1 MPPLSTVPSNSTV
14 SSKSTVSP
22 NSTVPSNS
30 TEPSIGTLAANAS
43 THLSTIIR
51 GEVELAK
58 TELKVSVKN
67 GGVGAALFV
76 AAAIILTFALTF
88 GFVALAELIHFFG
101 LWRWAS
107 YLCVFGLLALVAAAL
122 AFVGLRKVK
131 KVKAPQRTIDTTKDT
146 VSYLKHPTSA

>member
-1 MPPLSTVPSNSTV
+1 MPTLSTVQ
-14 SSKSTVSP
+14 SS
-22 NSTVPSNS
+22 S
-30 TEPSIGTLAANAS
+30 TEPSIGELAASAS

-58 TELKVSVKN
+58 SELKVSVRN
-67 GGVGAALFV
+67 GGVAAAMFV
-76 AAAIILTFALTF
+76 AAGIVLTFALTF
-88 GFVALAELIHFFG
+88 GFIAIAELIHFFG

-107 YLCVFGLLALVAAAL
+107 YLCVFGFLLLVAAAL

-131 KVKAPQRTIDTTKDT
+131 KVEAPQRTIATTKDT